1 MTNNFNYRKA
11 LPWFEKG
18 NKETNCFSSFIYY
31 WIAFNALYSIYP
43 ARQTRKTG
51 GIAGERKQIFELIST
66 ECDSSFE
73 SVLSLSEVHTFE
85 NSIKNLHPINSRHLD
100 TRTEA
105 SALSNKSI
113 PPINRLSNLM
123 LCIYQARCNL
133 FHGEKVPSNYH
144 DQEIANA
151 ASKILKEFLT
161 IYFGGQQN
169 GQTTFR

>member
-1 MTNNFNYRKA
+1 MTKNFNYSKA

-18 NKETNCFSSFIYY
+18 NKEIDCFSSFIYY
-31 WIAFNALYSIYP
+31 WIAFNALYSIYS
-43 ARQTRKTG
+43 ACQIRNAKIG
-51 GIAGERKQIFELIST
+51 GERKQICELIST

-85 NSIKNLHPINSRHLD
+85 HSIKNLHPINSRHLD
-100 TRTEA
+100 THTEA
-105 SALSNKSI
+105 SALSNKRN
-113 PPINRLSNLM
+113 PPIDRLSNLM

-144 DQEIANA
+144 DQEIASA

-169 GQTTFR
+169 GQTTLH